1 MPTKFILNKLKDWL
15 PSLLR
20 KHIQDEGKIT
30 EIMAD
35 LEKERLSAFSGIIER
50 GGISHLFYMYSLL
63 LVNNHILVPYIT
75 AFTGIRI
82 YALPIPEELTY
93 LVGALGATILGKKHL
108 DKKIK

>member
-15 PSLLR
+15 PLLLR

-35 LEKERLSAFSGIIER
+35 LEKERLSSFSGIIER

-75 AFTGIRI
+75 AFTGKQI
-82 YALPIPEELTY
+82 YVLPIPEELTY
-93 LVGALGATILGKKHL
+93 LIMALGGMILGKKVV
-108 DKKIK
+108 DKKIS

>member
-15 PSLLR
+15 PLLLR

-75 AFTGIRI
+75 AFTGKQI
-82 YALPIPEELTY
+82 YVLPIPEELTY
-93 LVGALGATILGKKHL
+93 LIMALGGMILGKKVV
-108 DKKIK
+108 DKKIS